1 MPTYWPLLT
10 LQLAKEPNDVLVEL
24 EAALSSKTEP
34 KGEMDKARPWP
45 PDPRPELAFANGR

>member
-1 MPTYWPLLT
+1 LLT